1 MTARGFS
8 FTTLALAASLS
19 FGGVACNSS
28 SPDKAGPAGPE
39 RVEGAP
45 WEGAVPAGYPKW
57 PPPYLFQFA
66 GFDFPN
72 TIGGIH
78 VDDRYVY
85 WGQKS
90 AGGFMRVEKTN
101 PGNPEFFLDCSGGC
115 DSDQS
120 ASDGTNFYT
129 LAGSHVLRVSV
140 ADATRT
146 ELPLDWNHTNGA
158 LLVDERYVYTAMHGC
173 PALTRIDKQTLAK
186 EVMEID
192 GVGYPGRG
200 RSALAKAGSALVC
213 GSPSEI
219 FVIDAWGGE
228 ARRIFTDVHQG
239 FSVAATGDR
248 AFFLE
253 DGDEWATI
261 GAVPLAGGS
270 AQRLLEDQEGGFAL
284 PLLSAPSVGNVIW
297 GDNRGLRSLDTHD
310 SSLGATAVGYVQT
323 VDADAT
329 DAYATVSG
337 FMPETVNGR
346 PESVRAF
353 WIARVSLAELASS
366 AAPKP

>member
-1 MTARGFS
+1 VFTAGALFR
-8 FTTLALAASLS
+8 TLALAALPLS
-19 FGGVACNSS
+19 WATACNSS
-28 SPDKAGPAGPE
+28 PTDKGNSGGPPP
-39 RVEGAP
+39 VEGAP
-45 WEGAVPAGYPKW
+45 WEGAVPPGYPKW

-72 TIGGIH
+72 TLGGIH
-78 VDDRYVY
+78 VDERYVY
-85 WGQKS
+85 WWQN
-90 AGGFMRVEKTN
+90 AARFMRVEKAS
-101 PGNPEFFLDCSGGC
+101 PGNPEFFFDGSGC
-115 DSDQS
+115 DSDQA

-158 LLVDERYVYTAMHGC
+158 LLVDDRYVYTAMHGC

-200 RSALAKAGSALVC
+200 RSALAKAGNALVC

-284 PLLSAPSVGNVIW
+284 PLLSAPSVGKVIW

-310 SSLGATAVGYVQT
+310 SSLGAAPVGYVQT

-366 AAPKP
+366 AAPNP